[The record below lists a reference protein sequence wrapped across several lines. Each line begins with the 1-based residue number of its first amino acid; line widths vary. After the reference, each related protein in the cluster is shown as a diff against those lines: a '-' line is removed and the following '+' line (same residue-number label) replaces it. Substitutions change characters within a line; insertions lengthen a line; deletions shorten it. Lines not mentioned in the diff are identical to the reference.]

1 MRKHFLVQKL
11 LLQTSGSD
19 PQLSPL
25 GLQTHER
32 FGLTLEQMLY
42 ERHLRPEELQEL
54 LEGRK
59 ISVVSEALKE
69 QSGRTDT
76 CCLRRAAWARPRL

>member
-1 MRKHFLVQKL
+1 MRKHFLVLKL
-11 LLQTSGSD
+11 LLQTPGSD
-19 PQLSPL
+19 LQLSPL

-42 ERHLRPEELQEL
+42 ERHLRPEEPQEL

-59 ISVVSEALKE
+59 ISVISDE
-69 QSGRTDT
+69 
-76 CCLRRAAWARPRL
+76 

>member
-59 ISVVSEALKE
+59 ISVVSEAQKE

-76 CCLRRAAWARPRL
+76 CCLRRAASARLRL